1 MLKTKMQSPTSAI
14 IISITAASGS
24 STQPIRSAF
33 SPKVNQV
40 KFRTARNPN
49 VCSVGRNA
57 KVDNARVTTWP
68 MIASAAALFRRAFD
82 RLKITSEAASGIAGI
97 SQILVMIQLFIVVVA
112 VAAEAVLQKT
122 PNTQHSTSNAQRPT
136 QTEL

>member
-24 STQPIRSAF
+24 STQPILSAF

-57 KVDNARVTTWP
+57 KIDNARVTTWP
-68 MIASAAALFRRAFD
+68 MTANPLAALRRELD
-82 RLKITSEAASGIAGI
+82 KNKIDNDAANGTAGI
-97 SQILVMIQLFIVVVA
+97 SQRLLTIQEFISR
-112 VAAEAVLQKT
+112 LQ
-122 PNTQHSTSNAQRPT
+122 A
-136 QTEL
+136 